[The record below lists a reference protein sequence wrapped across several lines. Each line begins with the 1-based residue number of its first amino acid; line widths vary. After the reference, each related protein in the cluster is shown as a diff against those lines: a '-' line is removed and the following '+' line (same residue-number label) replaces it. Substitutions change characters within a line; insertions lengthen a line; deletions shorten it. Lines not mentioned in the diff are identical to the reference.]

1 MNATS
6 RTVTICAG
14 FLFAAGALGFLAIRG
29 MSSPSPAGLTPVS
42 QPGSEEDAHTRM
54 VQRGAYLMTVMDC
67 QACHTPKGPDARPI
81 PGMTLAGHP
90 ADAPLPEWD
99 PSLLKRNI
107 LATMDPTLTAFAGP
121 FGVSVAPNLTPDKET
136 GIGNLSAEGLI
147 LSWRTGKHWRHD
159 RPIMPP
165 MPYENYAALTDD
177 DIRALHAFLMTL
189 PPVRN
194 KAPESQ
200 FAGSTGGPAH

>member
-54 VQRGAYLMTVMDC
+54 VQRGV
-67 QACHTPKGPDARPI
+67 
-81 PGMTLAGHP
+81 TLAGHP